1 MMATKISKN
10 NNWILFCLI
19 ASLFLMLVLIRPIK
33 ASFIVLLNPILNH
46 LPTADYQQN
55 SFFYDPSIPLIY
67 MVIAVAIVYDFGYRH
82 CHGLNAE
89 RN

>member
-10 NNWILFCLI
+10 NKWILFCLI
-19 ASLFLMLVLIRPIK
+19 ALLFLMLVLIRPIK

-55 SFFYDPSIPLIY
+55 RLEMI
-67 MVIAVAIVYDFGYRH
+67 IASR
-82 CHGLNAE
+82 
-89 RN
+89 